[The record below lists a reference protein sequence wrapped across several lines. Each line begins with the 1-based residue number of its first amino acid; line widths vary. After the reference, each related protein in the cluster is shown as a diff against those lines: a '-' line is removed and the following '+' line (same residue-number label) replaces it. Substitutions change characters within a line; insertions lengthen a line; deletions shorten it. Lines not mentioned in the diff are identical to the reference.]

1 MNSSHPVFKK
11 YRPSPQWDEPKPS
24 LTRSMVVD
32 GSITVAFGT
41 DGTAVLPWFYA
52 YHNGFDT
59 FNFLEACLA
68 IDKGFEFMAT
78 IEQGFQQHRHSLTR
92 FVVATPCWGVCR
104 CFSNKNLPGFSLRK
118 TTPLSS
124 PVVSWKSSKTS
135 YKCRRPTPHQ
145 RRSYADVL
153 LDWNRAIGHP
163 KVVNLPTHSG
173 EDPNFHPANHAKGAY
188 RGVS

>member
-173 EDPNFHPANHAKGAY
+173 EDPKIQRAVRDQWDRPP
-188 RGVS
+188 